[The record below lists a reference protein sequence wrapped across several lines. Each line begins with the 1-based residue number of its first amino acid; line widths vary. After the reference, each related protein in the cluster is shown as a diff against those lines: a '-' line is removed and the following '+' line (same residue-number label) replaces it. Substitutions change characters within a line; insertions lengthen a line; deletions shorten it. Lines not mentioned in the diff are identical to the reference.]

1 MRHKTLSMTPSK
13 SPYCFLIQK
22 LQILVL
28 SSLVNEY
35 LFSKKYFPRGV
46 FMKVLLILLS
56 DSLWNY
62 K

>member
-1 MRHKTLSMTPSK
+1 MRHKNIVNDAVQELLLFPHTKITDPS
-13 SPYCFLIQK
+13 IV
-22 LQILVL
+22 I
-28 SSLVNEY
+28 
-35 LFSKKYFPRGV
+35 FSEWVSFFQEVGV